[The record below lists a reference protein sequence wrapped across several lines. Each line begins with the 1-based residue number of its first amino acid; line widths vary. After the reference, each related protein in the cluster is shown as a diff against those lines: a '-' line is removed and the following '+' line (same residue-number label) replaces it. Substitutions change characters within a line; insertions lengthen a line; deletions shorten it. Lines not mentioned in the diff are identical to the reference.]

1 MEEQKSKEENKTEEP
16 KQPAEDT
23 GDSDSLENP
32 SSTVD
37 ETNVGAEDGKESAG
51 EETKGSDGVT
61 DTTHGVKVE
70 KKRRVLSGVSKLS
83 VINIYL
89 LMFILLIVLA
99 LVITYV
105 SYQRN
110 KIAEEKQEALLTEP
124 LDDAALEQL
133 RQTDVQVGDPKQIL
147 TIESNAIF
155 SGNVLIRDSLE
166 VAGQL
171 KLGQPLQLP
180 GITVAGPS
188 DFDQLR
194 SNGLDVSGNAAI
206 QGQLSI
212 QQGLTVGGN
221 LNVAGNLAASRLN
234 INSLEVGGNLQING
248 HITSGGGTPSRS
260 GGSALGGGGTASI
273 SGSDTAGT
281 VNINTG
287 SGAGA
292 GCFVSVSFV
301 NQYSSTPHV
310 VVTPVGSAGGTI
322 NFYITRSASGFSI
335 CTSTAPGGGKSFAFD
350 YIVVD

>member
-1 MEEQKSKEENKTEEP
+1 MDEQKPKEENKPEEP
-16 KQPAEDT
+16 NQPDEGA

-37 ETNVGAEDGKESAG
+37 ETKAETKTDDESAG
-51 EETKGSDGVT
+51 EDTKSSDGVT
-61 DTTHGVKVE
+61 DTTHGVKVQ
-70 KKRRVLSGVSKLS
+70 KKRRILSGVSKLS

-89 LMFILLIVLA
+89 LIFILIIVLA
-99 LVITYV
+99 LIITYV

-110 KIAEEKQEALLTEP
+110 KSEEQKQEALLTEP
-124 LDDAALEQL
+124 LSTEALDQL
-133 RQTDVQVGDPKQIL
+133 KQTDVQVGDPKQIL

-171 KLGQPLQLP
+171 KLGQPLNVP
-180 GITVAGPS
+180 GITVSGAS

-221 LNVAGNLAASRLN
+221 LNVAGNLSASRLN
-234 INSLEVGGNLQING
+234 INNLEVSGNLQING
-248 HITSGGGTPSRS
+248 HITTGGGTPSRS
-260 GGSALGGGGTASI
+260 GGSALGGGGTVSI

-310 VVTPVGSAGGTI
+310 VVTPVGSAGGSI
-322 NFYITRSASGFSI
+322 NYYITRSASGFSI
-335 CTSTAPGGGKSFAFD
+335 CTSNAPGGGKSFAFD

>member
-1 MEEQKSKEENKTEEP
+1 MEEQKPKEENKSEEP
-16 KQPAEDT
+16 KQPVEDSV
-23 GDSDSLENP
+23 DSDSLENP
-32 SSTVD
+32 SSTIDTTKSETQAAEESLDQDTKD
-37 ETNVGAEDGKESAG
+37 EK
-51 EETKGSDGVT
+51 GVT
-61 DTTHGVKVE
+61 DTTGGAKIE
-70 KKRRVLSGVSKLS
+70 KKKKTLSGISKLS

-89 LMFILLIVLA
+89 LLFILLVVLA
-99 LVITYV
+99 LVITFV

-110 KIAEEKQEALLTEP
+110 KSAEEKQEALLTEP

-180 GITVAGPS
+180 GITVAGSS

-234 INSLEVGGNLQING
+234 INNLEVGGNLQING
-248 HITSGGGTPSRS
+248 HITTGGGTPGRS
-260 GGSALGGGGTASI
+260 GGSALGAGGTASI

-281 VNINTG
+281 VNISTG
-287 SGAGA
+287 SGAGT

-301 NQYSSTPHV
+301 KPYSSTPHV
-310 VVTPVGSAGGTI
+310 VVTPVGSAGGNV
-322 NFYITRSASGFSI
+322 NFYVNRSTSGFSI
-335 CTSTAPGGGKSFAFD
+335 CTSNATGGGKSFSFD
-350 YIVVD
+350 YIVID

>member
-1 MEEQKSKEENKTEEP
+1 MEEQKPKKEDTPEEP
-16 KQPAEDT
+16 EKSPLEAE
-23 GDSDSLENP
+23 DSDSLEAP

-37 ETNVGAEDGKESAG
+37 ANNPEEQSKEGSKEQSED
-51 EETKGSDGVT
+51 SDGVT
-61 DTTHGVKVE
+61 DTTRGAKIE
-70 KKRRVLSGVSKLS
+70 KKRKVLSGVSKLN

-99 LVITYV
+99 LIVTYI

-110 KIAEEKQEALLTEP
+110 KSEEQKQEELLTEP
-124 LDDAALEQL
+124 LSTEALDQL
-133 RQTDVQVGDPKQIL
+133 RQTDVKVGDPKQIL

-171 KLGQPLQLP
+171 KIGKPLDLP
-180 GITVAGPS
+180 GIKVSGSS
-188 DFDQLR
+188 DFDQLQT
-194 SNGLDVSGNAAI
+194 NGLDVSGNAAI

-221 LNVAGNLAASRLN
+221 LNVAGALSASKLT
-234 INSLEVGGNLQING
+234 INNLEVSDDLTVNR
-248 HITSGGGTPSRS
+248 HITAGGGTPNRS
-260 GGSALGGGGTASI
+260 NGNALGGGGTTSI

-292 GCFVSVSFV
+292 GCLVNVTFV
-301 NQYSSTPHV
+301 NSYNSTPHV
-310 VVTPVGSAGGTI
+310 VVTPVGSAGGSLD
-322 NFYITRSASGFSI
+322 FYVSRSSSGFSI
-335 CTSTAPGGGKSFAFD
+335 CTSNSPGGGKSFAFD
-350 YIVVD
+350 YIVVN